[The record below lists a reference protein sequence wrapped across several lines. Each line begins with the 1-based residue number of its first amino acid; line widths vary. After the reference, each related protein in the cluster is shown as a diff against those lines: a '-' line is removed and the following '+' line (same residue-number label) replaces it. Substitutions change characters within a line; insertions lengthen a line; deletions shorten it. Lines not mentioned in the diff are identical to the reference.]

1 MNAPTSKKAME
12 LKKLILPA
20 ALLVSLVILMVLFFG
35 SHGKERTPDISSID
49 LLEEERSEE
58 QEPDTRKIVL
68 FFISEE
74 DYRLHREEREIPN
87 EPILENQIESVVKE
101 LIIGSEEGLLSP
113 FPSETKVRS
122 VYITRDGIV
131 YVDFSPEFQTAHPSG
146 SSAEISSVFSI
157 VNTIAYNF
165 KSIKK
170 VFILVNGTEQET
182 LAGHIDLRRPF
193 LPRYDLIND

>member
-1 MNAPTSKKAME
+1 ME

-20 ALLVSLVILMVLFFG
+20 ALLVLLVILMVLFFG
-35 SHGKERTPDISSID
+35 SRGKEKTPDISSID
-49 LLEEERSEE
+49 SLGEERSEE
-58 QEPDTRKIVL
+58 QEPDTKKIVL

-74 DYRLHREEREIPN
+74 DYRLHREEREILN
-87 EPILENQIESVVKE
+87 ESILENQIERLVKE
-101 LIIGSEEGLLSP
+101 LIVGSEEGLLSP

-122 VYITRDGIV
+122 VYITRDGVV

-165 KSIKK
+165 KSVKK

-182 LAGHIDLRRPF
+182 LAGHIDLRRPL

>member
-1 MNAPTSKKAME
+1 ME

-20 ALLVSLVILMVLFFG
+20 ALLVLLVILMVLFFG
-35 SHGKERTPDISSID
+35 SRGKEKTPDISSID
-49 LLEEERSEE
+49 SLGEERSEE
-58 QEPDTRKIVL
+58 QEPDTKKIVL

-74 DYRLHREEREIPN
+74 DYRLHREEREILN
-87 EPILENQIESVVKE
+87 ESILENQIERLVKE
-101 LIIGSEEGLLSP
+101 LIVGSEEGLLSP

-165 KSIKK
+165 KSVKK

-182 LAGHIDLRRPF
+182 LAGHIDLRRPL

>member
-1 MNAPTSKKAME
+1 
-12 LKKLILPA
+12 LILPA
-20 ALLVSLVILMVLFFG
+20 ALLVLLVILMVLFFG
-35 SHGKERTPDISSID
+35 SRGKEKTPDISSID
-49 LLEEERSEE
+49 SLGEERSEE
-58 QEPDTRKIVL
+58 QEPDTKKIVL

-74 DYRLHREEREIPN
+74 DYRLHREEREILN
-87 EPILENQIESVVKE
+87 ESILENQIERLVKE
-101 LIIGSEEGLLSP
+101 LIVGSEEGLLSP

-165 KSIKK
+165 KSVKK

-182 LAGHIDLRRPF
+182 LAGHIDLRRPL